1 MSTRGILWVT
11 VAIPVCLALLL
22 SGCPTDT
29 NTPPPVQQI
38 VKGTIK
44 GVVIDSDT
52 GDPINGASVVT
63 APETSQESTGSK
75 GKFRFEELPIGVY
88 QVMVTATGYLPQE
101 VSGVSVTAG
110 QTVEVEVQMDLPP
123 VTTASVSG
131 MVMKHDS
138 PSDAPLAGATV
149 ALVDAMALASSG
161 GKTPLE
167 TLAAA
172 SPYTAVTD
180 VNGEYTIDGVAP
192 SSYFVHAAPAVADQE
207 TILPGGDRSRESFDV
222 ELDAKLSVNIV
233 LSQQPS
239 AAATYVGSGTCL
251 FCHDGT
257 AATDVSGYKKTL
269 HALVYRVP
277 DQTSSIQDLSDLPNA
292 NAAHA
297 YFKDGNSRDNTGAG
311 DEYGLRIN
319 STDFPLF
326 TATNAADRYN
336 IWLGYESAGGKYFM
350 QMSNTADTIMSAKYY
365 VEFTW
370 GGMGIYKERWV
381 TRAKADSTYDADP
394 AGGDSSYYILPVQY
408 DEKLQ
413 AGAEPFH
420 PYNYTNWGPPTV
432 DGGPA
437 RAPAKNKSFD
447 LNCAGCHFTGNTLV
461 RDVNG
466 LYHADA
472 LNASSSAG
480 IIDFDGD
487 GHKDE
492 MVIGCEGCHG
502 PGSEHVQAGLP
513 PRVVLSRYLS
523 AERDAMLCGRCHTRG
538 AGKATFTGTTDHPEY
553 PAAGTDTIS
562 FPRPGIGYEEFVG
575 TYHTDNPG
583 IFADDVG
590 HSRQHHQQFVDMQKS
605 KHYKNQYLLVGCSE
619 CHELHNRDI
628 GPSLSARDDNNQLC
642 LSCHSLYDFGL
653 QPGYTIGQE
662 ADAVSDHMIEFAG
675 MASGY
680 DPQNLSGFA
689 SETADGGPGKC
700 SSCHMPKTA
709 ASQSRWIHET
719 VNSQGQP
726 AGGRIRGDV
735 ASHVF
740 DVVTPAES
748 QALYNSVTTNRQL
761 ANSCSAC
768 HNSITDDLDYAY

>member
-1 MSTRGILWVT
+1 MYFRGILWIT
-11 VAIPVCLALLL
+11 LAVPICAAVLL

-29 NTPPPVQQI
+29 PPPPAQI
-38 VKGTIK
+38 VKGSIK
-44 GVVIDSDT
+44 GVVVDGGT
-52 GDPINGASVVT
+52 GDPIAGASVVT
-63 APETSQESTGSK
+63 SPASAPDTTGGK
-75 GKFRFEELPIGVY
+75 GKFAFAELPIGIYTVT
-88 QVMVTATGYLPQE
+88 VTATGYEQQE
-101 VSGVSVTAG
+101 ISGVSVTAG
-110 QTVEVEVQMDLPP
+110 QTADLEIEMNLPP

-131 MVMKHDS
+131 TILKHDL
-138 PSDAPLAGATV
+138 PSDVPLAGATV
-149 ALVDAMALASSG
+149 ALVDAQALASSAS
-161 GKTPLE
+161 KTPLE

-180 VNGEYTIDGVAP
+180 GEGEYLIQGIAP
-192 SSYFVHAAPAVADQE
+192 GSYFVHASPSVAD
-207 TILPGGDRSRESFDV
+207 TDTVLPGGDKSRESIAIEV
-222 ELDAKLSVNIV
+222 DAKVSLTMV

-239 AAATYVGSGTCL
+239 STATYVGTGTCL
-251 FCHDGT
+251 YCHDGT
-257 AATDVSGYKKTL
+257 AAPDMTGYKKTL

-277 DQTSSIQDLSDLPNA
+277 DETSSIQDLSDLPNA

-297 YFKDGNSRDNTGAG
+297 FFKDGNSRDNTGAS
-311 DEYGLRIN
+311 DEYGLHIN
-319 STDFPLF
+319 ATDFPMF
-326 TATNAADRYN
+326 TTANAADRYD
-336 IWLGYESAGGKYFM
+336 IWLGFESGSGKYFM
-350 QMSNTADTIMSAKYY
+350 QFSDTANTMRSEKYY

-381 TRAKADSTYDADP
+381 TRAKANLSYDPDP
-394 AGGDSSYYILPVQY
+394 AGGDSSYYILPIQY
-408 DEKLQ
+408 DEQLQ

-447 LNCAGCHFTGNTLV
+447 LNCAGCHFTGNTLA
-461 RDVNG
+461 RDANG

-472 LNASSSAG
+472 LNTSNAAG

-513 PRVVLSRYLS
+513 PRVVLTRYLS

-538 AGKATFTGTTDHPEY
+538 AGKATFTGTADHPEY

-562 FPRPGIGYEEFVG
+562 FPKPGIGYDEFAG
-575 TYHTDNPG
+575 SYHTDNPG
-583 IFADDVG
+583 VFADDVG
-590 HSRQHHQQFVDMQKS
+590 HSRQHHQQYVDLQKS
-605 KHYKNQYLLVGCSE
+605 KHYKNQYALVGCSE
-619 CHELHNRDI
+619 CHELHNREI

-642 LSCHSLYDFGL
+642 LSCHALYDFGL

-662 ADAVSDHMIEFAG
+662 ADAVSDHMIEYAG

-680 DPQNLSGFA
+680 DPQNLAGFA

-719 VNSQGQP
+719 VNAQGQP
-726 AGGRIRGDV
+726 SGGRIRGDI

-748 QALYNSVTTNRQL
+748 QALYNSVATNRQL

-768 HNSITDDLDYAY
+768 HNSVTDNLDYAYK